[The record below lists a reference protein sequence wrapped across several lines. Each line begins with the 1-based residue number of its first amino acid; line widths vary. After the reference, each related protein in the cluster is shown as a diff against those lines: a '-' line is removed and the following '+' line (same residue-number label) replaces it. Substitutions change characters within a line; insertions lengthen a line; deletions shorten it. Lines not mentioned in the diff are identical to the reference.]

1 MIAMNASDDLAD
13 LFCHSS
19 VDGHISMD
27 EDEDDFDVAAI
38 GRVDDAASFQAPTET
53 ESTELPSLDVS
64 GIAPEQGTRFFRP
77 RCHLLPA

>member
-1 MIAMNASDDLAD
+1 MNASDDLAD

-38 GRVDDAASFQAPTET
+38 GRVDDAASFQRPQKL
-53 ESTELPSLDVS
+53 SRQSSRHWMCQGLLLNKVRIFSVLD
-64 GIAPEQGTRFFRP
+64 ATCFQ
-77 RCHLLPA
+77 HD

>member
-1 MIAMNASDDLAD
+1 MNASDDLAD

-38 GRVDDAASFQAPTET
+38 GRVDDATSFQAPTES

-64 GIAPEQGTRFFRP
+64 GIAPEQGTHFFCLRY
-77 RCHLLPA
+77 HLFPA